1 MDIQINKD
9 LEQELS
15 KQCKYYQMTIKKLKT
30 KTEDLENQKKLID
43 ENRMNIST
51 DEKEI
56 NGETVNQSDEE
67 MINYLE
73 QKLEQIEK

>member
-1 MDIQINKD
+1 
-9 LEQELS
+9 
-15 KQCKYYQMTIKKLKT
+15 MTIKKLKT

-67 MINYLE
+67 IINYLE

>member
-1 MDIQINKD
+1 
-9 LEQELS
+9 
-15 KQCKYYQMTIKKLKT
+15 MTIKKLKT

>member
-1 MDIQINKD
+1 LQ
-9 LEQELS
+9 
-15 KQCKYYQMTIKKLKT
+15 IKKLKT
-30 KTEDLENQKKLID
+30 KSEDLENQKKLID

-51 DEKEI
+51 DDKEI

-73 QKLEQIEK
+73 

>member
-1 MDIQINKD
+1 
-9 LEQELS
+9 LS
-15 KQCKYYQMTIKKLKT
+15 IKKLKT
-30 KTEDLENQKKLID
+30 KCEDLENQKKQID

-73 QKLEQIEK
+73 